1 MTNTFD
7 FKEVWEAQYEISHY
21 LAPVYKAIADESMRG
36 DLNQGKRL
44 HRTAVGDFIVNSM
57 GTTGAYSP
65 QNWTEGDEYLEIT
78 EAREVS
84 VTMKAQDL
92 YMTHL
97 PNAVKRAEKTMNR
110 LFNWIDGDVFKVAQQ
125 NAGTAMDQSYLSGQ
139 VGDVGVPITISQ
151 ANVPNVFSLADAV
164 LIRNNVDYTPTGKWT
179 GQYKIDKTMNV
190 PVFIMDSNVYNN
202 LVLYLGG
209 KVTELGDR
217 VSQSGN
223 VGQFMGFN
231 CFVSNALPFTVQL
244 QLPTQPTDGD
254 TVTFLY
260 GVTKTAMNSSGVISA
275 TAMAITFTFKTTL
288 GVTAGNVLIGASAVT
303 AAANLAAALSA
314 PYTSTAQLAPF
325 TQTSLATM
333 QQQFFNGV
341 TATVNATT
349 TTSVDIIVQ
358 GMGNIPL
365 SATLTAGGNMFAN
378 PAVHCIAGVS
388 RSISLVMPRMAE
400 ITSRPTPAYT
410 VSTDFIAWTYWGR
423 KVFADQ
429 APCII
434 DVPIS
439 TTPFTSMAN
448 TTSL

>member
-1 MTNTFD
+1 MANTFD
-7 FKEVWEAQYEISHY
+7 FKEVWETQYEVSHY
-21 LAPVYKAIADESMRG
+21 LAPVYKAIADESQRG
-36 DLNQGKRL
+36 DLYQGKRL

-57 GTTGAYSP
+57 GSTGAYSP
-65 QNWTEGDEYLEIT
+65 QNWTEGDEYLEIDQ
-78 EAREVS
+78 AREVS

-110 LFNWIDGDVFKVAQQ
+110 LFNWIDGDVFKTAYA

-139 VGDVGVPITISQ
+139 TADVGVPITISQ
-151 ANVPNVFSLADAV
+151 ANVPNVFSLADSV

-190 PVFIMDSNVYNN
+190 PVFIMDNNVYNN

-231 CFVSNALPFTVQL
+231 CFVSNALPFTVQM
-244 QLPTQPTDGD
+244 QLPVAPTTGD
-254 TVTFLY
+254 SITFLY
-260 GVTKTAMNSSGVISA
+260 GVTKASMNSSGVISNTSQA
-275 TAMAITFTFKTTL
+275 LTFTF
-288 GVTAGNVLIGASAVT
+288 VTATTNPGEITLSATASVNAT
-303 AAANLAAALSA
+303 RLAAALSA
-314 PYTSTAQLAPF
+314 PYTTTATYTAQ
-325 TQTSLATM
+325 TQASLTTM
-333 QQQFFNGV
+333 QQQFFNGL
-341 TATVNATT
+341 TAAVNGTT
-349 TTSVDIIVQ
+349 NTSVDITVQ

-365 SATLTAGGNMFAN
+365 STSMTANTNVFAN

-410 VSTDFIAWTYWGR
+410 VSTDFISWTYYGR

-429 APCII
+429 APCLI

-439 TTPFTSMAN
+439 TTPFTTMAN

>member
-1 MTNTFD
+1 MVDNTFD
-7 FKEVWEAQYEISHY
+7 FKEVWETQYEVTHY
-21 LAPVYKAIADESMRG
+21 LAPVYKAIADESQRG
-36 DLNQGKRL
+36 DLYQGKRL

-65 QNWTEGDEYLEIT
+65 QNWTEGDQYLEIDQ
-78 EAREVS
+78 AREVS

-110 LFNWIDGDVFKVAQQ
+110 LFNWIDGDVFKTAYL

-139 VGDVGVPITISQ
+139 VLDVGTPITISN

-190 PVFIMDSNVYNN
+190 PVFVMDSNVYNS

-231 CFVSNALPFTVQL
+231 CFVSNALPFSVQL
-244 QLPTQPTDGD
+244 QLPVNPTAGD
-254 TVTFLY
+254 TMTFLY
-260 GVTKTAMNSSGVISA
+260 GVTKASMNSSGVIA
-275 TAMAITFTFKTTL
+275 NTAQAITFTFKAADAVAGDIQI
-288 GVTAGNVLIGASAVT
+288 GVSASAT
-303 AAANLAAALSA
+303 ATNVIAALSA
-314 PYTSTAQLAPF
+314 PYTASATYTPF
-325 TQTSLATM
+325 VQSSLTTM
-333 QQQFFNGV
+333 QQQFFNGLAAAV
-341 TATVNATT
+341 NATVN
-349 TTSVDIIVQ
+349 TSVDIVVQ

-365 SATLTAGGNMFAN
+365 SATFVDNTDIFAN

-410 VSTDFIAWTYWGR
+410 VSTDFIAWAYWGR

-429 APCII
+429 APCLI

-439 TTPFTSMAN
+439 TTTFTSMAN

>member
-1 MTNTFD
+1 MANNFD
-7 FKEVWEAQYEISHY
+7 FREIWETQYEISHY
-21 LAPVYKAIADESMRG
+21 LAPVYKAIADESQRG
-36 DLNQGKRL
+36 DLYQGKKL

-57 GTTGAYSP
+57 GTTGAYTP
-65 QNWTEGDEYLEIT
+65 QNWTEGDEFLTIDQ
-78 EAREVS
+78 AREVS

-110 LFNWIDGDVFKVAQQ
+110 LFNWVDGYIFQIAQQ
-125 NAGTAMDQSYLSGQ
+125 NAGTAMDQSYLSGSA
-139 VGDVGVPITISQ
+139 GDVGVPITISS
-151 ANVPNVFSLADAV
+151 ANVANVFSLADSV

-190 PVFIMDSNVYNN
+190 PVFVMDNNVYNN

-244 QLPTQPTDGD
+244 QLPVAPTTGD
-254 TVTFLY
+254 SITFLY
-260 GVTKTAMNSSGVISA
+260 GVTKASMNSSGVISNTSQA
-275 TAMAITFTFKTTL
+275 LTFTFVTSTTNPGEITL
-288 GVTAGNVLIGASAVT
+288 SATPSVNAT
-303 AAANLAAALSA
+303 RLVAALSA
-314 PYTSTAQLAPF
+314 PYTTSATYTALVQSS
-325 TQTSLATM
+325 QTIM
-333 QQQFFNGV
+333 QQQFLNGI
-341 TATVNATT
+341 TASVNGTT
-349 TTSVDIIVQ
+349 NTSVDIIVQ

-365 SATLTAGGNMFAN
+365 STSFTSGSNVFVN

-388 RSISLVMPRMAE
+388 RSISLIMPRMAE

-410 VSTDFIAWTYWGR
+410 VSTDFIAWTYYGA

-429 APCII
+429 APCLI

-439 TTPFTSMAN
+439 TLPFTTMAN

>member
-1 MTNTFD
+1 MVNVFD
-7 FKEVWEAQYEISHY
+7 FKEVWETQYEVSHY
-21 LAPVYKAIADESMRG
+21 LAPVYKAIADESQRG
-36 DLNQGKRL
+36 DLFQGKRL

-65 QNWTEGDEYLEIT
+65 QNWTEGDEYLEIDQ
-78 EAREVS
+78 AREVS

-139 VGDVGVPITISQ
+139 LADVGVPITISQ
-151 ANVPNVFSLADAV
+151 ANVANVFSLADSV

-190 PVFIMDSNVYNN
+190 PVFIMDNNVYNN

-223 VGQFMGFN
+223 VGQFMSFN

-244 QLPTQPTDGD
+244 QLPIAPTTGD
-254 TVTFLY
+254 TITFLY
-260 GVTKTAMNSSGVISA
+260 GVTKTQMNSSGVIAAASQAITFAFVTSATNPGEITLSA
-275 TAMAITFTFKTTL
+275 TASTNATRL
-288 GVTAGNVLIGASAVT
+288 V
-303 AAANLAAALSA
+303 AALAA
-314 PYTSTAQLAPF
+314 PYTASGNYVPYV
-325 TQTSLATM
+325 QTTLSTM
-333 QQQFFNGV
+333 QQQFLNGI
-341 TATVNATT
+341 TASVNGTT
-349 TTSVDIIVQ
+349 NTSVDIIEQ

-365 SATLTAGGNMFAN
+365 STSFVSGSNVFVN

-410 VSTDFIAWTYWGR
+410 VSTDYISWTYYGR

-429 APCII
+429 SPCII

-439 TTPFTSMAN
+439 TLPFTTMAN

>member
-7 FKEVWEAQYEISHY
+7 FKEVWETQYEVSHY
-21 LAPVYKAIADESMRG
+21 LAPVYKAIADESQRG
-36 DLNQGKRL
+36 DLYQGKKL
-44 HRTAVGDFIVNSM
+44 HRTAVGDFIVNDM

-65 QNWTEGDEYLEIT
+65 QNWTEGDEFLTIDQ
-78 EAREVS
+78 AKEVS

-110 LFNWIDGDVFKVAQQ
+110 LFNWIDGDVFSVAQQ

-139 VGDVGVPITISQ
+139 NADVGVPITVSQ

-179 GQYKIDKTMNV
+179 GQYKIDKTMQV

-244 QLPTQPTDGD
+244 QLPVAVTTGD
-254 TVTFLY
+254 LITFLY
-260 GVTKTAMNSSGVISA
+260 GVTKTQMNSSGVIAAASQA
-275 TAMAITFTFKTTL
+275 LTFTFVTTATNPGEITL
-288 GVTAGNVLIGASAVT
+288 SATPSVNAT
-303 AAANLAAALSA
+303 RLVAALSA
-314 PYTSTAQLAPF
+314 PYTAGANYVPYVQSTL
-325 TQTSLATM
+325 SIM
-333 QQQFFNGV
+333 QQQFLKGLTAAVNG
-341 TATVNATT
+341 TT
-349 TTSVDIIVQ
+349 NTSVDIIAQ

-365 SATLTAGGNMFAN
+365 SATFVSGSNVFVN
-378 PAVHCIAGVS
+378 PAVHCIAGTS

-410 VSTDFIAWTYWGR
+410 VSTDYIAWTYYGR

-439 TTPFTSMAN
+439 TLPFTTMAN